1 MTTKKLPAGFEHYVE
16 PIQYVNIAGSGVCFR
31 NSPALWDRWA
41 EVRGPEP
48 SECIYALG
56 SDHNWLATE
65 VNKIVRYLPLLHPA
79 TSAPLFRRTQNGA
92 MSEIALPPAP
102 EIENFPPMP
111 IPSMPTGVEHFV
123 DTVPSPVD
131 TPKRTVDTVPSPA
144 DTPKR
149 SGEAESLTDDTGSST
164 SRQPRHGS
172 RKKMTIKVDESADAS
187 TRDTSPS
194 NTPFSPTVTSIGQ

>member
-1 MTTKKLPAGFEHYVE
+1 MTTKTLPAGFDHYAE

-56 SDHNWLATE
+56 SDHNWIATE
-65 VNKIVRYLPLLHPA
+65 VNKIVRYLPLLHPS
-79 TSAPLFRRTQNGA
+79 TSAPLFRRTQENGLNGS
-92 MSEIALPPAP
+92 MSELTLPSAP

-111 IPSMPTGVEHFV
+111 TPPMPTSTTHAVE
-123 DTVPSPVD
+123 
-131 TPKRTVDTVPSPA
+131 TVPSPA
-144 DTPKR
+144 DTPKL

-164 SRQPRHGS
+164 NKRS
-172 RKKMTIKVDESADAS
+172 IKVDVSAPAS
-187 TRDTSPS
+187 KNAP
-194 NTPFSPTVTSIGQ
+194 NPVFSPTVTSIGQ